1 MAALLQLGPVQGT
14 SNAADARQRLHQV
27 VTTTLSQTAQRRLAL
42 VCHRTVHTAARPSR
56 HRCAAL
62 PGIPIPPH

>member
-42 VCHRTVHTAARPSR
+42 VCHRTVHTASR